1 MFTRSPRPDH
11 ACRTYVLDMHRNAL
25 RSSAM
30 TYASG
35 ILMSIGGVLYLLDQV
50 QKPRNWHL
58 FLIPSLFL
66 MGLGALLAIASSV
79 SNRRSSDA

>member
-1 MFTRSPRPDH
+1 MFTREPRSDH
-11 ACRTYVLDMHRNAL
+11 ACRPYVRGMHRNTL

-35 ILMSIGGVLYLLDQV
+35 ILMSTGGVMYLLDQV
-50 QKPRNWHL
+50 QKPRNWHV

-66 MGLGALLAIASSV
+66 MSLGALLAIASSI